1 MPGLPPSPVTSTQ
14 PLLTSQNSHGH
25 IHFVIGRSPIAAARV
40 QKSREAGAAV
50 KLIAPEGELP
60 YGLQRRIEDGGVEW
74 VRRRFEDKDLETL
87 GREEVDGV
95 VDLVWV
101 VDGED
106 FNCIVAVRIS
116 TLCRRL
122 RIPVNVVD
130 APELCTFTLL
140 ATHSS
145 GPLHIGV
152 TTSGNGCKLASR
164 IRREIVAALP
174 EDLGKA
180 CERIGTLR
188 RRLIDEAGGS
198 PFDDEESTDQT
209 SAFNT
214 LITAADE
221 KTRRIRWLSQVCE
234 YWPLERLCSLDDVAE
249 VFETFPTD
257 TDSFLPTKKKKG
269 KILLVGSGPG
279 HPDLLTTASLR
290 ALESADLILADKLVP
305 SAVLSLI
312 PRRTP
317 VFIAKK
323 FPGNADAAQEE
334 LLSRGLAALQKG
346 ETVVRLKQ
354 GDPYIYGRG
363 GEEWL
368 FFEKHGY
375 NPVVLPGITSALSAP
390 LFADVPSTHRGVSD
404 QVLICTGT
412 GRKGA
417 PPNPPEWVE
426 TRTTVFLMALHR
438 IDALVEELVGKGW
451 PRETPVAVVER
462 ASCRDQRVV
471 RSTLGVVGRAI
482 EEVGSRPPGLLVVG
496 RACGVLKGEGWEKG
510 WVVEEGFAGF

>member
-1 MPGLPPSPVTSTQ
+1 MPGLPPSPAYSQ

-25 IHFVIGRSPIAAARV
+25 IHLVIGRSPIAAARI

-50 KLIAPEGELP
+50 KLISPGEELP
-60 YGLQRRIEDGGVEW
+60 YGLQRRIEDGEVEW
-74 VRRRFEDKDLETL
+74 VRRGFEDKDLETL
-87 GREEVDGV
+87 GREEVGGV

-106 FNCIVAVRIS
+106 SVRIS

-174 EDLGKA
+174 EDLGKT

-188 RRLIDEAGGS
+188 RRLIDEAGS

-209 SAFNT
+209 SAFNN

-234 YWPLERLCSLDDVAE
+234 YWPLERLCSLDDDVAE
-249 VFETFPTD
+249 VFETFPVGD
-257 TDSFLPTKKKKG
+257 IVDSFPTKKKG

-290 ALESADLILADKLVP
+290 AIESADLILADKLVP
-305 SAVLSLI
+305 SAVLALI

-323 FPGNADAAQEE
+323 FPGNAEAAQEE

-375 NPVVLPGITSALSAP
+375 EPVVLPGITSALSAP
-390 LFADVPSTHRGVSD
+390 LFADIPSTHRGVSD

-496 RACGVLKGEGWEKG
+496 KACGVLKGEGWEKG

>member
-1 MPGLPPSPVTSTQ
+1 
-14 PLLTSQNSHGH
+14 
-25 IHFVIGRSPIAAARV
+25 
-40 QKSREAGAAV
+40 
-50 KLIAPEGELP
+50 
-60 YGLQRRIEDGGVEW
+60 
-74 VRRRFEDKDLETL
+74 
-87 GREEVDGV
+87 
-95 VDLVWV
+95 
-101 VDGED
+101 
-106 FNCIVAVRIS
+106 VA
-116 TLCRRL
+116 T
-122 RIPVNVVD
+122 
-130 APELCTFTLL
+130 
-140 ATHSS
+140 
-145 GPLHIGV
+145 
-152 TTSGNGCKLASR
+152 
-164 IRREIVAALP
+164 LP
-174 EDLGKA
+174 EDLGRA

-198 PFDDEESTDQT
+198 PFDDDESTDQN

-214 LITAADE
+214 LITVADE
-221 KTRRIRWLSQVCE
+221 KTRRIRWLSQICE
-234 YWPLERLCSLDDVAE
+234 YWPLERLCALDVSE
-249 VFETFPTD
+249 VFDTFPAAAAD
-257 TDSFLPTKKKKG
+257 AECFPTAKQG

-290 ALESADLILADKLVP
+290 ALETADLILADKLVP
-305 SAVLSLI
+305 SAVLALI

-323 FPGNADAAQEE
+323 FPGNAEAAQEE
-334 LLSRGLAALQKG
+334 LLTRGLTALQRG

-363 GEEWL
+363 GEEFS
-368 FFEKHGY
+368 FFSAHGFD
-375 NPVVLPGITSALSAP
+375 PIVLPGITSALSAP
-390 LFADVPSTHRGVSD
+390 LFADIPATHRGVSD

-438 IDALVEELVGKGW
+438 LNALVEELAGKGW
-451 PRETPVAVVER
+451 PRDTPVAVVER

-496 RACGVLKGEGWEKG
+496 RACGVLKGGGEKG
-510 WVVEEGFAGF
+510 WVVEEGFSGF